1 VQLGAVRG
9 REPHVLVVEAEAVR
23 VERDVVGDSRD
34 AWDVDLVVVVVG
46 VVAAGVFGS
55 RGGRGGER
63 ERAKRGGRGRG
74 GGRLLERGRE
84 GVFFSCSFKKHQ
96 PGISSSHQPL
106 LEPVEQS
113 QAQACDRGGLE
124 IICEA
129 EREGEREGR

>member
-1 VQLGAVRG
+1 MSEERD
-9 REPHVLVVEAEAVR
+9 EVEAA
-23 VERDVVGDSRD
+23 DDCSRE
-34 AWDVDLVVVVVG
+34 
-46 VVAAGVFGS
+46 
-55 RGGRGGER
+55 GEN
-63 ERAKRGGRGRG
+63 
-74 GGRLLERGRE
+74 E

-124 IICEA
+124 RICEA